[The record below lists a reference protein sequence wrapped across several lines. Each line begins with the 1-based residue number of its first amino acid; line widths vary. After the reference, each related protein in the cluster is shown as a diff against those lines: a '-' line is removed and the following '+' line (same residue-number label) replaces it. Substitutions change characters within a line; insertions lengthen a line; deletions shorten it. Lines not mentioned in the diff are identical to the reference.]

1 MIIFSE
7 CHDVNKFGEHCYKI
21 LLYKGLGFDIL
32 KEMCGLPYTWLSG
45 FWNQRTL
52 ILHND
57 KVEKCLLKNSE
68 LQLASK
74 LEVMEDPAVNRHW
87 LLQRAALE
95 HSTEYELLNSELSA
109 AVIVCKMDQATL
121 TPPSAGTVCL

>member
-7 CHDVNKFGEHCYKI
+7 CHDVNEFGGHCCKI

-32 KEMCGLPYTWLSG
+32 KEMCGLPYTWFLEPAH
-45 FWNQRTL
+45 T
-52 ILHND
+52 D
-57 KVEKCLLKNSE
+57 EVEKCLLKNSE

-109 AVIVCKMDQATL
+109 AVVVSKMDQATL